1 MDTYS
6 NPFNPGAGVS
16 PPELAGR
23 SEVLEQAVTALER
36 TKRGRHAKSLMV
48 LGLRGVGKTVL
59 LNEIGKEGW
68 ELVSVD
74 SGDDDPVFYFKRPHP
89 TLAEA
94 ITLEQRE
101 RYFSEWGVGQDQT
114 P

>member
-1 MDTYS
+1 MAGTRWHYYVRR
-6 NPFNPGAGVS
+6 GALS
-16 PPELAGR
+16 
-23 SEVLEQAVTALER
+23 QDALI
-36 TKRGRHAKSLMV
+36 
-48 LGLRGVGKTVL
+48 
-59 LNEIGKEGW
+59 EIGKEGW

-74 SGDDDPVFYFKRPHP
+74 SGDDEPVFYFKRPHP

-94 ITLEQRE
+94 ITVEQRE

>member
-1 MDTYS
+1 MAATKWHYYVR
-6 NPFNPGAGVS
+6 PGTLSQDA
-16 PPELAGR
+16 
-23 SEVLEQAVTALER
+23 
-36 TKRGRHAKSLMV
+36 
-48 LGLRGVGKTVL
+48 

-74 SGDDDPVFYFKRPHP
+74 SSDGEPVFYFKRPHP

-101 RYFSEWGVGQDQT
+101 RYFGDLSANQGQTQ
-114 P
+114 

>member
-1 MDTYS
+1 MVATKWHYYVRR
-6 NPFNPGAGVS
+6 GALS
-16 PPELAGR
+16 QDA
-23 SEVLEQAVTALER
+23 
-36 TKRGRHAKSLMV
+36 
-48 LGLRGVGKTVL
+48 

-74 SGDDDPVFYFKRPHP
+74 SSDDEPVFYFKRPHP

-101 RYFSEWGVGQDQT
+101 RYLGDLSANPGQAQ
-114 P
+114 

>member
-1 MDTYS
+1 MATTKWHYYVQR
-6 NPFNPGAGVS
+6 G
-16 PPELAGR
+16 ELTQDA
-23 SEVLEQAVTALER
+23 
-36 TKRGRHAKSLMV
+36 
-48 LGLRGVGKTVL
+48 

-74 SGDDDPVFYFKRPHP
+74 SGRDESVFYFKRAYPS
-89 TLAEA
+89 LSES

-101 RYFSEWGVGQDQT
+101 RYFNEWGVSSDQS